1 MAAVVDKQNLGERGY
16 KPLAPSFDGPEWHA
30 ALELIFKGRD
40 IPNGYTEETLSRW
53 RRVRKA
59 MEEVEEVE
67 QLFSKDAGGG
77 KDELKKPAPEVQ
89 ISPSPPP
96 RPHA

>member
-1 MAAVVDKQNLGERGY
+1 
-16 KPLAPSFDGPEWHA
+16 
-30 ALELIFKGRD
+30 
-40 IPNGYTEETLSRW
+40 
-53 RRVRKA
+53 

-77 KDELKKPAPEVQ
+77 EDELKKPAPEVQ

>member
-1 MAAVVDKQNLGERGY
+1 
-16 KPLAPSFDGPEWHA
+16 
-30 ALELIFKGRD
+30 
-40 IPNGYTEETLSRW
+40 
-53 RRVRKA
+53 